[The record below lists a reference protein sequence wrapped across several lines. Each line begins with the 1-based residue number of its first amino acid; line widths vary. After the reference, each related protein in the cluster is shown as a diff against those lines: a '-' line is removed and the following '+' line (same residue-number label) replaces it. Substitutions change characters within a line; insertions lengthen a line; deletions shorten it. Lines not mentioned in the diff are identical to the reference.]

1 MIMETIIASM
11 FILVGVISGYY
22 ALEQKKS
29 WALGVFITCH
39 FFFLFVQLNL
49 FPPVVA
55 TLQGDNT
62 IYDLGVF
69 ISDFLN
75 FCVSIVLMWV
85 ITGLLIW
92 LLNVK
97 KNRFGRKA

>member
-11 FILVGVISGYY
+11 FILVGVIAGYY
-22 ALEQKKS
+22 ALEQKKDL
-29 WALGVFITCH
+29 ALGVFITCH

-49 FPPVVA
+49 FPPAMA
-55 TLQGDNT
+55 TLQVDNT

-75 FCVSIVLMWV
+75 FGVSIILMWV

-92 LLNVK
+92 LLEVK